1 MTWRTI
7 YEDTDKRIERDD
19 TGAERTV
26 WTNPNADGARL
37 AALTDAVDTLILDNL
52 GGL

>member
-1 MTWRTI
+1 MTWTTI
-7 YEDTDKRIERDD
+7 YEDTDKRVERDSD
-19 TGAERTV
+19 GNERTM

-37 AALTDAVDTLILDNL
+37 AALTDAIDTLILDSL